1 MRKICSGMMISTP
14 RTISKLD
21 LMKPSSKIA
30 SRMCSSYFLSLGLCF
45 CSKSPI
51 LPLAARNWVKTRKS
65 RLTRAGPHGRVA
77 YPVARVSQNDAFH
90 LVQFSGFSHGQSGMA
105 VCDFHLPVFA
115 LGKTRTAKPLLHTA
129 VCVVRAGRVCSRTI
143 SHGQKYELHGRVI
156 CGCARVASFVTCLA
170 PDLRPIDPK
179 LAPEPTFTY

>member
-21 LMKPSSKIA
+21 LMKPSSKMA
-30 SRMCSSYFLSLGLCF
+30 SRVSSSSFLSLGLCF

-51 LPLAARNWVKTRKS
+51 LSLAARNWVKTRKS
-65 RLTRAGPHGRVA
+65 RITRAGPHGRVA
-77 YPVARVSQNDAFH
+77 YPVARVSENAAFH
-90 LVQFSGFSHGQSGMA
+90 LVRSSGFSHGQGGTT
-105 VCDFHLPVFA
+105 VWEFHLPVFA
-115 LGKTRTAKPLLHTA
+115 LGKSHTARPLLHTA
-129 VCVVRAGRVCSRTI
+129 VWIIRAGRVCSRTI

-156 CGCARVASFVTCLA
+156 CGCARVASFVTCLS

-179 LAPEPTFTY
+179 LAPKPPFTY

>member
-21 LMKPSSKIA
+21 LMKPSSKMA
-30 SRMCSSYFLSLGLCF
+30 SRVG
-45 CSKSPI
+45 
-51 LPLAARNWVKTRKS
+51 T
-65 RLTRAGPHGRVA
+65 
-77 YPVARVSQNDAFH
+77 
-90 LVQFSGFSHGQSGMA
+90 A
-105 VCDFHLPVFA
+105 VFDFHLPVSA
-115 LGKTRTAKPLLHTA
+115 HGKSHTARSLRHTA
-129 VCVVRAGRVCSRTI
+129 VCIVRAGRVCSRQN

-179 LAPEPTFTY
+179 LAPESPFTY